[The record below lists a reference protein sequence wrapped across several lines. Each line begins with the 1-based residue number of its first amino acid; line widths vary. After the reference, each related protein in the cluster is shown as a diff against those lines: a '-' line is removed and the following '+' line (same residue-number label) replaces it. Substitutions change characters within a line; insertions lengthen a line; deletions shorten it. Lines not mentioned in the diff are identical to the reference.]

1 MISRAAHQAG
11 VALSRA
17 RLSTKPV
24 NVDLRWIKSMQEA
37 RDVQDAAVIALGGDP
52 IGYTLAA
59 TSAATSRTLNC
70 HEPVFGKLLDDYVYE
85 SGSSLR
91 PPHGT
96 LGMGA
101 QFIFVIGAPLKE
113 PLCLRSVSNSI
124 VSCRMGLQLLGRRV
138 KLGVPLNDWT
148 ATADFA
154 LDVACVLGPEVHE
167 WDKIESEAIEVS
179 MRMGDHEVARGK
191 SSAIFGNPVKAVL
204 WLARSLETRGA
215 TLHAGDIVAT
225 GSCTG
230 LTQVVPGQRI
240 HAVFKGHSCV
250 DISLI

>member
-1 MISRAAHQAG
+1 MIGHTAYQTG
-11 VALSRA
+11 TALSRA
-17 RLSTKPV
+17 RLAAKPV
-24 NVDLRWIKSMQEA
+24 GLDLRWIKSMREA
-37 RDVQDAAVIALGGDP
+37 RDVQDVAALALNGDP
-52 IGYTLAA
+52 IGYTLTA
-59 TSAATSRTLNC
+59 TSAVTSRILNC
-70 HEPVFGKLLDDYVYE
+70 QEPIYGKLLDDYVYE

-138 KLGVPLNDWT
+138 TPGVPLNDWT

-154 LDVACVLGPEVHE
+154 LDVACVLGPEMHE
-167 WDKIESEAIEVS
+167 WDKIESKGTEVS
-179 MRMGDHEVARGK
+179 MRMGDHEVARGE
-191 SSAIFGNPVKAVL
+191 SSAIFGNPVQAVL
-204 WLARSLETRGA
+204 WLAQLLKNRGA

-225 GSCTG
+225 GSCTALRKSFQG
-230 LTQVVPGQRI
+230 S
-240 HAVFKGHSCV
+240 VFKPCSKV
-250 DISLI
+250 TVASRRT

>member
-1 MISRAAHQAG
+1 MIGRTAYQMG
-11 VALSRA
+11 TALSRA
-17 RLSTKPV
+17 RLSAKPV

-37 RDVQDAAVIALGGDP
+37 RDVQDIAAVALHGDP

-59 TSAATSRTLNC
+59 TSAATSRILNC
-70 HEPVFGKLLDDYVYE
+70 QEPVFARLLDDYVYE

-113 PLCLRSVSNSI
+113 PLYLGSVSNSI

-138 KLGVPLNDWT
+138 KPGVPLNDWT

-154 LDVACVLGPEVHE
+154 LDVACVLGPEVRE

-215 TLHAGDIVAT
+215 TLHAGDIIAT

-240 HAVFKGHSCV
+240 QAIFEGQGCITVNLV
-250 DISLI
+250 